1 MPSLAHDPHTYARG
15 VGLDPA
21 RLPRHV
27 AVIMDGNGRW
37 AVARGQERIFG
48 HLRGADTVRTV
59 TEECA
64 RLGIDQL
71 TLYALSVENWKRP
84 KPELDFLMALLK
96 QYLADERPTL
106 QKNDI
111 RFAVIGRRAG
121 LPADVLAE
129 IDDCTRFTATHTGLR
144 LCLAINYGGRT
155 ELVDAARSLAAK
167 AVRNEIRPDS
177 IEEADVAAALY
188 TAGTADPDLL
198 IRTAGEMRVSNF
210 LLWQISYAE
219 LWVTPTRWPDF
230 GVETLHAALKDYTA
244 RDRRFGGLTRPA
256 AC

>member
-1 MPSLAHDPHTYARG
+1 MAHDPQSYAKS

-37 AVARGQERIFG
+37 AVDRGQERVFG

-106 QKNDI
+106 QRNDI
-111 RFAVIGRRAG
+111 RFAVIGRRDG

-129 IDDCTRFTATHTGLR
+129 IDDCTRFTAAHKGLR

-155 ELVDAARSLAAK
+155 ELVDAARALAAK
-167 AVRNEIRPDS
+167 AARKEIQPDA
-177 IEEADVAAALY
+177 IEEPDVAAALY
-188 TAGTADPDLL
+188 TAGMADPDLL

-230 GVETLHAALKDYTA
+230 GVETLHAALRDYAA

>member
-1 MPSLAHDPHTYARG
+1 VNPSSQHDPDYART

-37 AVARGQERIFG
+37 AVDRGQERVFG

-64 RLGIDQL
+64 RLGLDQL

-84 KPELDFLMALLK
+84 KPELDFLMSLLK
-96 QYLADERPTL
+96 QYLAAERPTL
-106 QKNDI
+106 AKNNI

-129 IDDCTRFTATHTGLR
+129 IDDCTRFTASHTGLR

-155 ELVDAARSLAAK
+155 ELVDAVRTLAAK
-167 AVRNEIRPDS
+167 AAKGELEPNAV
-177 IEEADVAAALY
+177 EEADIAAALY
-188 TAGTADPDLL
+188 TAGMADPDLL

-219 LWVTPTRWPDF
+219 LWMTPTRWPDF
-230 GVETLHAALKDYTA
+230 GIDTLHAALKDYAA

-256 AC
+256 SC